1 MSPFDLHVLS
11 TPPAFILSQDQTLR
25 QKTPFG
31 VSLRIW
37 CITIE
42 NDRASSSYHSSV
54 VKVLIPRAR
63 FYSLYR
69 LSSRLVDK
77 NADGPF
83 FTGRHRPVSTI
94 CLGSILK
101 PSACFALLRICWLQ
115 RNLQRTWDR
124 YCNCKFYPCQG
135 SLSSHFSYL
144 VLGFQGS
151 ALSGKTSAVSCA
163 TRGDY
168 TICHCRVKG

>member
-1 MSPFDLHVLS
+1 MHLINMTTWGISNPFGLLSPSSGQVTNALLTRSPLRTLLLMSPFDLHVLG

-69 LSSRLVDK
+69 FSSRLSDK
-77 NADGPF
+77 NTDGPF
-83 FTGRHRPVSTI
+83 
-94 CLGSILK
+94 
-101 PSACFALLRICWLQ
+101 LQ
-115 RNLQRTWDR
+115 DVI
-124 YCNCKFYPCQG
+124 G
-135 SLSSHFSYL
+135 LS
-144 VLGFQGS
+144 
-151 ALSGKTSAVSCA
+151 
-163 TRGDY
+163 
-168 TICHCRVKG
+168 